1 MYTFQ
6 KKYKLAINSTI
17 MKLIDIKEYN
27 GFKTEFF
34 LLPKTESF
42 LREQGI
48 NIKDRLMDN
57 FHWYEHVVFGLLDP
71 ELDKNWSAEKETR
84 KNFKVVFYG
93 IIEKVVDKNSSG
105 FVEDFTFDEE
115 NVLSDNQLSIH
126 LKNKSPFAIREKIL
140 IV

>member
-6 KKYKLAINSTI
+6 KIHKLAINSRI
-17 MKLIDIKEYN
+17 MKLIGVKEYK

-48 NIKDRLMDN
+48 NIKDHLADS
-57 FHWYEHVVFGLLDP
+57 FHWYEHVMFGLLDP
-71 ELDKNWSAEKETR
+71 ELSKSWSTEKETR
-84 KNFKVVFYG
+84 KNFKVLFYG
-93 IIEKVVDKNSSG
+93 IIERRVDKNPEG
-105 FVEDFTFDEE
+105 FIEDFEFDEAK
-115 NVLSDNQLSIH
+115 VLSDNQLLIY
-126 LKNKSPFAIREKIL
+126 LKNKSPFAVREKIL